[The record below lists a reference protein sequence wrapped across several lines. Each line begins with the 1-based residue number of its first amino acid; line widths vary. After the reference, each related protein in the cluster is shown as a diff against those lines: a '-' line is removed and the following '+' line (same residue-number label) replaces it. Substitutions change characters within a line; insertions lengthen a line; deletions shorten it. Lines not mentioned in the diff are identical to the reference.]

1 MKTSFKNSFVHCIDK
16 LDIMKKIFLFL
27 LLVPMVSFGQTAD
40 DLNTSG
46 NTKMNL
52 KDYYGAIND
61 YSRAIELKPDNVYA
75 YYFNRGNAKK
85 NLKDYYGAINDYS
98 KSIELAP
105 DYPMAYNNRAYAK
118 DQLKDHYGAINDFS
132 KAIELNPD
140 FAMAYNNRGF
150 AKYNLNDIDGAC
162 KDVRIA
168 VSLGYVD
175 SQNFIGDVCN

>member
-1 MKTSFKNSFVHCIDK
+1 
-16 LDIMKKIFLFL
+16 MKKL
-27 LLVPMVSFGQTAD
+27 LLVLFLAPMVSFGQTAD

-85 NLKDYYGAINDYS
+85 NLKDYYGAISDY
-98 KSIELAP
+98 
-105 DYPMAYNNRAYAK
+105 
-118 DQLKDHYGAINDFS
+118 S

-140 FAMAYNNRGF
+140 YASAYYSRGI
-150 AKYNLNDIDGAC
+150 AKYDLNDIGGAC
-162 KDVRIA
+162 KDARKA
-168 VSLGYVD
+168 VSLGTVD
-175 SQNFIGDVCN
+175 SQNFIGQICN

>member
-1 MKTSFKNSFVHCIDK
+1 MKTSFENSFVHCIDK
-16 LDIMKKIFLFL
+16 LDIMKKLLLLL
-27 LLVPMVSFGQTAD
+27 LLVPVFSFGQTAD
-40 DLNTSG
+40 DLN
-46 NTKMNL
+46 
-52 KDYYGAIND
+52 
-61 YSRAIELKPDNVYA
+61 
-75 YYFNRGNAKK
+75 NRGNAKLD
-85 NLKDYYGAINDYS
+85 NKDHYGAINDYS

-175 SQNFIGDVCN
+175 SQNFIGQICN